1 MTEKP
6 DGGIVYKQVLMNAEI
21 QIGKRGQKTELTG
34 RSPSRR
40 WRSASDSSAIEE
52 EEEEEEDIV
61 LQTLVRYTA
70 FFYQVLGD
78 IQSLC

>member
-40 WRSASDSSAIEE
+40 
-52 EEEEEEDIV
+52 
-61 LQTLVRYTA
+61 
-70 FFYQVLGD
+70 
-78 IQSLC
+78 